1 LIIKEFE
8 IIPKYLQN
16 NEIAISVLIHFDLI
30 NKLWNVNV
38 ILSKSP
44 HTSSIIGTSL
54 KLELLDS
61 KNNQLEQVE
70 RPIGFPTE
78 VGGSLGVSANAKFK
92 FRSSDNNLINL

>member
-1 LIIKEFE
+1 MIIKKFDL
-8 IIPKYLQN
+8 IPRYLQN
-16 NEIAISVLIHFDLI
+16 NEIAISVLVHFDLI

-54 KLELLDS
+54 NVELLDS

-70 RPIGFPTE
+70 RPIGFLTE
-78 VGGSLGVSANAKFK
+78 VGGSLGVSANTKF
-92 FRSSDNNLINL
+92 